1 MLPPRLAA
9 NDGAVDLEGKHSHV
23 TSALVFSPLLGAR
36 YKAERSDYAAMINV
50 LVHHEVADYSSWKVA
65 FDSAIDLR
73 HKNGERGCRIFHG
86 AGNVNDLTLFFEW
99 ESLEKA
105 RAFLGSAELKA
116 RMAQAGVKGT
126 PRVDFL
132 TEVHNLRRSAAD

>member
-1 MLPPRLAA
+1 MLSLAWRAKFENRLLGLT
-9 NDGAVDLEGKHSHV
+9 NG

-36 YKAERSDYAAMINV
+36 YKEERSDYFAMINV

-73 HKNGERGCRIFHG
+73 HSNGERGCRIFHS

-105 RAFLGSAELKA
+105 RAFLGSEEIKA
-116 RMAQAGVKGT
+116 RMAQAGVKGA

>member
-1 MLPPRLAA
+1 MLSLAWRVKFENRLLVVT
-9 NDGAVDLEGKHSHV
+9 NV

-36 YKAERSDYAAMINV
+36 YKAERSDYSAMINV

-65 FDSAIDLR
+65 FDSAIDLQ

-99 ESLEKA
+99 GKFGKGASIPGFRRNKSEN
-105 RAFLGSAELKA
+105 GSS
-116 RMAQAGVKGT
+116 GG
-126 PRVDFL
+126 
-132 TEVHNLRRSAAD
+132 